1 MQKSGH
7 YKNACPR
14 NQDGIVLE
22 QTSPI
27 PPITGVAG
35 TSIAATTR
43 QELANA
49 TVLNTF
55 LPLMT
60 LSFLL
65 FFFMTLLVLCQLK
78 QVIITYYSPTV

>member
-1 MQKSGH
+1 M
-7 YKNACPR
+7 CPR

-35 TSIAATTR
+35 TSIAATAK

-65 FFFMTLLVLCQLK
+65 LCFITCCFLCQL
-78 QVIITYYSPTV
+78 QTSIITCHSPTG